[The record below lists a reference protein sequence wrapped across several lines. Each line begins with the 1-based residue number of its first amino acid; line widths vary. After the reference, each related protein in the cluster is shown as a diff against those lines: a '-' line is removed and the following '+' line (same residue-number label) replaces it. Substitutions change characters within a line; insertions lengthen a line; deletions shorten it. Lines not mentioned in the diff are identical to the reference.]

1 MINFKIIRKKWLNPT
16 IRRSSVDLQDYQKH
30 FQMAI
35 INLEQNLIEERMPEL
50 KKSA

>member
-1 MINFKIIRKKWLNPT
+1 MINFKIIRKKWLNPKVKANV
-16 IRRSSVDLQDYQKH
+16 VDQHDYQKH

-50 KKSA
+50 KRTA

>member
-1 MINFKIIRKKWLNPT
+1 MINFKIIRKKWLNPKVS
-16 IRRSSVDLQDYQKH
+16 RSNVNHYDYQKH